1 MMNISIAN
9 GKTSYEATPL
19 CFMNQIRLDNVYTS
33 AVKEHV
39 NKKAQ
44 YGTTMSLAKTSIQI
58 AIKEGATAE
67 LIGTLMQFIMKY
79 RNNTG
84 LNIEEVNQTILL
96 QNNILQESS
105 TNTKQQP
112 LDNFPEISN
121 PEYHKAKG
129 RPPKCYK
136 SSVECNNKQISKSDE
151 VTLKTCSYC
160 LGKGHNIRSCT
171 KYKAD
176 KENKNQREVNS

>member
-9 GKTSYEATPL
+9 EKTSYEATPL

-58 AIKEGATAE
+58 AIKEEATAE

-84 LNIEEVNQTILL
+84 LNIEEVNQIILL

-105 TNTKQQP
+105 TNTK
-112 LDNFPEISN
+112 
-121 PEYHKAKG
+121 
-129 RPPKCYK
+129 
-136 SSVECNNKQISKSDE
+136 
-151 VTLKTCSYC
+151 
-160 LGKGHNIRSCT
+160 
-171 KYKAD
+171 
-176 KENKNQREVNS
+176 